1 MESTVVELGYQQ
13 RIEALRATKLE
24 QTREKQQLVG
34 PMDFDDHGLV
44 LPPAEFREVV
54 QAISGSGMPITDVR
68 IKGLEVK
75 SNHPNGGFYGPK
87 ACGANYRRCLESQ
100 PPYIDPMSSLAGAYF
115 VNFGSYRRGGW
126 KPEIAVPE
134 SLREEQRKYKLVTGI
149 GAGQHFCQD
158 LKIGLD
164 LGWGGIL
171 ASIRHYREL
180 NAPRADDFYYGL
192 EDITLGMQHWIQRN
206 ELAAREAAEKEQD
219 PQLRQNLLEIAEI
232 NARLVTEPPRTF
244 REACQWILW
253 YDMAARMYNGSG
265 SLGKLD
271 LLLQPYYERD
281 KAAGILTN
289 EDAVFHLACL
299 LIRDTAY
306 LQLGGP
312 DESGEDATS
321 EVSYLILEAAHRL
334 RVPANVGVCVG
345 EGVDPRLLRRGVE
358 IMFEDKMGV
367 PKFLGIDNTI
377 AGFVKN
383 GYPVE
388 LARQR
393 AYSGCHWSA
402 IPGREYTLNDCVKIN
417 FGAVFEVA
425 WNEMFEDASVSP
437 SMAELWA
444 RFERH
449 LRRAVQIIGEGIDFH
464 LEHMHEVFPELVLDL
479 LCYGPIE
486 KGLDATHGGVEY
498 YNLCV
503 DGAALA
509 TVADSFAAL
518 EQRVEKEHKL
528 TWQEVKERIDADWAG
543 LDGERA
549 RLMMKSIARYGSG
562 GSRADEYAVRVT
574 QAFTRLVKD
583 NPTPMG
589 RNLIPGL
596 FSWANTVPMGKELK
610 ATPNGRHAGD
620 PISHGANP
628 DPGFRKDG
636 APSAMAVAIASVQPG
651 YGNTAPMQM
660 ELDPGISKDE
670 GGVDKVA
677 DLIKAHFDLGG
688 TQVNLNVMDAAKV
701 LEAHKDPSKYPDLV
715 VRVTGFSAY
724 FASLSPDFRQLVVD
738 RIISEGGSESTKH

>member
-34 PMDFDDHGLV
+34 SMDFDDHGLV

-54 QAISGSGMPITDVR
+54 QAISGSGMPITDVL
-68 IKGLEVK
+68 IKGLEII
-75 SNHPNGGFYGPK
+75 SDHPNGGFYGPK
-87 ACGANYRRCLESQ
+87 VCGANFRRCLESQ

-171 ASIRHYREL
+171 AKIRHYRQL
-180 NAPRADDFYYGL
+180 NAPRADDFYDGL

-660 ELDPGISKDE
+660 ELDPGISRDE